1 MLALLL
7 VGWFALERRR
17 FPGPPVGAVIERRQA
32 EIAAEER
39 AVLQS

>member
-1 MLALLL
+1 MLALVL

-17 FPGPPVGAVIERRQA
+17 FQGPPVGAVIERRQA